1 MPRSTARTHKAGIA
15 VRVVALMALLGA
27 FAASFAAPAGAAG
40 TVTVNPNPVSFT
52 TSQTDATV
60 TVTSDGHDHPGTIE
74 HTARGWVHARIT
86 IDPELDYGAIT
97 PRLAPQTTVCV
108 RDTHIRKTTE

>member
-1 MPRSTARTHKAGIA
+1 M
-15 VRVVALMALLGA
+15 
-27 FAASFAAPAGAAG
+27 
-40 TVTVNPNPVSFT
+40 
-52 TSQTDATV
+52 TDLKPDDTV
-60 TVTSDGHDHPGTIE
+60 TVTFDGHDHPGTIE
-74 HTARGWVHARIT
+74 HIARGWVHARIT